1 MFWSILVASPLPVL
15 WATLGYGLQ
24 EAWPYPLAVAI
35 GDGVTATV
43 PLLWVVMIC
52 AAFAR
57 PNGLFVAHFGFT
69 AKPGSESDAL
79 LPDEHWADRAAHH
92 GSDHV

>member
-1 MFWSILVASPLPVL
+1 M
-15 WATLGYGLQ
+15 TLGYGLR

-52 AAFAR
+52 ATLPAR
-57 PNGLFVAHFGFT
+57 T
-69 AKPGSESDAL
+69 ACLSLILAG
-79 LPDEHWADRAAHH
+79 RANVFPVGCATT
-92 GSDHV
+92 